1 VASPSFSLRRI
12 AVSAFGP
19 SLLFGLGEGA
29 ILPVI
34 PLSARELGGSVAEA
48 ALVVTLIGIGSLIGN
63 IPASLI
69 TMHRGELWAI
79 VAAAVWCALAMALC
93 ARTSHLGVFALGIF
107 MVGMSQ
113 AVFSLARQSYLT
125 EAVPAAY
132 RARALSTLGGVM
144 RIGMFLGPFAAA
156 AAIHRYGLAAA
167 YGVGIAALAV
177 AAVVAARIPDL
188 DADAT
193 AADAAHPTSSPAAPT
208 LRRILR
214 DHRHVFVTLGI
225 GVMLVAAVRST
236 RQAVIPLWADHL
248 ALEPSVAS
256 LIYGLAGGI
265 DMLVFYPA
273 GKVMDEKGRRWV
285 AVPVDGHHGCGP
297 AAHAVHAGRVD
308 PAARSRGDRFRQRHR
323 LWHGDD
329 DRCRPLPPRG
339 ARPLPWRVAAHGG
352 HRRVVRA
359 GAAGVAGS
367 DAVACRGDRGH
378 RCDRVRGGWA
388 ARLLDPTGGWGAG
401 WALSAGPGAFARS
414 GRWGRCRM
422 LASNSL
428 LSPSGSRHAPRSC
441 RKAAQSTRRRLRKH
455 GCQRRHSARALRC
468 EAVGAQAR
476 IDAGRAHDGRHRS
489 VRRVLRCRPC
499 RSGADLCPARP
510 PKNDLMPVCRPCC
523 LACSSLVA

>member
-1 VASPSFSLRRI
+1 MASPSFSLRRI

-34 PLSARELGGSVAEA
+34 PLSARELGGSVPEA

-69 TMHRGELWAI
+69 TMHRGERWAI

-285 AVPVDGHHGCGP
+285 AVPSMVIM
-297 AAHAVHAGRVD
+297 
-308 PAARSRGDRFRQRHR
+308 
-323 LWHGDD
+323 
-329 DRCRPLPPRG
+329 
-339 ARPLPWRVAAHGG
+339 
-352 HRRVVRA
+352 
-359 GAAGVAGS
+359 GAALLLTPFTQGASTLLLAAAVIGFGNGIGS
-367 DAVACRGDRGH
+367 GMVM
-378 RCDRVRGGWA
+378 
-388 ARLLDPTGGWGAG
+388 TIGADH
-401 WALSAGPGAFARS
+401 
-414 GRWGRCRM
+414 
-422 LASNSL
+422 
-428 LSPSGSRHAPRSC
+428 SPR
-441 RKAAQSTRRRLRKH
+441 
-455 GCQRRHSARALRC
+455 
-468 EAVGAQAR
+468 
-476 IDAGRAHDGRHRS
+476 AGRAHFLGVWRLMADIGASCGPALLALLAATLSLAAGIAVTGVIAFAAAGQLAYWIPRAGGGRVGR
-489 VRRVLRCRPC
+489 
-499 RSGADLCPARP
+499 
-510 PKNDLMPVCRPCC
+510 
-523 LACSSLVA
+523 